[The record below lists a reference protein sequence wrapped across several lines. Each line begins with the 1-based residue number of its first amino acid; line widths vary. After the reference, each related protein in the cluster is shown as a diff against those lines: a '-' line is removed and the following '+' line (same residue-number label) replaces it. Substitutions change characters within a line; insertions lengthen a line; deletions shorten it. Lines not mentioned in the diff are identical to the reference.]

1 MALLPLLINKEE
13 FNSGSPVPV
22 ELWLRQRDLKKKNK
36 LAHHIQYLQ
45 FSNSP
50 IHRRSLPTAGI

>member
-22 ELWLRQRDLKKKNK
+22 ELWLRQRDLKKKQISAPHTISTVFK
-36 LAHHIQYLQ
+36 QSH
-45 FSNSP
+45 
-50 IHRRSLPTAGI
+50 T